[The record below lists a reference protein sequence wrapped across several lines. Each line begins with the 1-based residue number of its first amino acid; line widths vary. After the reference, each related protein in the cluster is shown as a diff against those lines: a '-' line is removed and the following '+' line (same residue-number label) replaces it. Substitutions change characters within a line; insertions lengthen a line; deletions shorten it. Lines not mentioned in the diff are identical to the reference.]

1 LLRFPRCQVRV
12 RHGNY
17 ELFELFPMHDEKRLS
32 QRLMK
37 SIEVECRTID
47 AYRLS
52 VPVRISDL
60 SRSGAFLDTVNPL
73 PVGTRLGLR
82 FALRDYLFIVTAEV
96 VHQMPQFGMGVRFL
110 NLSPEGKAMLEGV
123 LRSEA

>member
-1 LLRFPRCQVRV
+1 
-12 RHGNY
+12 
-17 ELFELFPMHDEKRLS
+17 MHDEKRLS